1 MKTTL
6 SRDHA
11 MEQYYTVKEIAEML
25 KVTMKTIYRIIEA
38 GELPAARVGKSL
50 RISETN
56 LKKYLDKQTGADN
69 EQLSIDAE

>member
-1 MKTTL
+1 
-6 SRDHA
+6 

-69 EQLSIDAE
+69 KQLSIDAE